1 MEGLLKTVGK
11 QRASQ
16 SAQSD
21 GAFTE
26 DSSPGTLGGEP
37 SRAERPRGSPLEG
50 AMPWTPLSSTES
62 PSSGDNAQKGELLG
76 FGQFESLP
84 PFEMIEDLYVP
95 ACNTTTTAILS

>member
-1 MEGLLKTVGK
+1 
-11 QRASQ
+11 
-16 SAQSD
+16 
-21 GAFTE
+21 
-26 DSSPGTLGGEP
+26 
-37 SRAERPRGSPLEG
+37 
-50 AMPWTPLSSTES
+50 MPWTPLSSTES